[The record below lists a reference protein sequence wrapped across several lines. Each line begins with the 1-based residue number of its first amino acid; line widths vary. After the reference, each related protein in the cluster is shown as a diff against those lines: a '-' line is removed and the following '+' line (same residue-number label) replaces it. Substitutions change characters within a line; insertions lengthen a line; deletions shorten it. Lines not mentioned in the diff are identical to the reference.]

1 MFEKAKD
8 RTTVWH
14 DQIEKLLEM
23 SLFIINK
30 KVGVLC
36 NAFATTAN
44 SIPAGLRVQNSTLGA
59 TMVETVID
67 QKSNFKTKE
76 GEK

>member
-1 MFEKAKD
+1 M
-8 RTTVWH
+8 
-14 DQIEKLLEM
+14 LLQLRLTQSPQVCEY
-23 SLFIINK
+23 K
-30 KVGVLC
+30 K
-36 NAFATTAN
+36 
-44 SIPAGLRVQNSTLGA
+44 STLGA